1 VFETAETD
9 SQAIEQLDQ
18 LGDLEEA
25 KAELDKA
32 EEAEAEEHA

>member
-18 LGDLEEA
+18 LGDLEQA
-25 KAELDKA
+25 KAELDRAEA
-32 EEAEAEEHA
+32 EEAEERA